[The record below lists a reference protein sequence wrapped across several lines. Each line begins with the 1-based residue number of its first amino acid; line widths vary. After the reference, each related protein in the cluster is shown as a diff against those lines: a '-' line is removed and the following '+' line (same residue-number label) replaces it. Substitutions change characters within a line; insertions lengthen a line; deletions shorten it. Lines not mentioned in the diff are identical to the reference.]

1 MTRTQEQTLELQSQ
15 LDYEC
20 RQRKELE
27 MSKIETLVRLE
38 IQANLIETL
47 RKAEQDKLSEN

>member
-27 MSKIETLVRLE
+27 KSKIETLERLE

>member
-27 MSKIETLVRLE
+27 KSKIETLERLE

-47 RKAEQDKLSEN
+47 TKAEQDKLSEN